1 MPLLPKFKIALTI
14 CILYCLGSYPGLAV
28 SAAVPAPPAVPKIAA
43 KSFLLMDFQ
52 SGRFLAEKDL
62 HMQVEPASITKVMS
76 SYVVF
81 KALKKG
87 SLKLEDEVLISKK
100 AWKTQGSKMF
110 IEVGKK
116 VKVEDLIK
124 GMVVQ
129 SGNDATIALAEQVGG
144 SEEGFVKLMNQ
155 YAQELGLKDSQFA
168 NSTGWPEPNHYM
180 SANDIALLTRAMINE
195 FPNYY
200 PWHALRQFGFN
211 KIIQYNRNKLLW
223 RDESVDGVKTGH
235 TETAGYCLVASA
247 LKDNMR
253 LITVVLGAASD
264 EARATESMA
273 LLNYGYK
280 NFETRRIY
288 AANAPITKVK
298 VWKGA
303 LQNIDLGISRD
314 LYITIPKGRYDKLN
328 SAMVVKNTIIAP
340 VKQGTALGNLNIT
353 LDNIEIATMPAIAL
367 QDVDLGGLWQRWTD
381 GIKLWLQ

>member
-1 MPLLPKFKIALTI
+1 
-14 CILYCLGSYPGLAV
+14 
-28 SAAVPAPPAVPKIAA
+28 
-43 KSFLLMDFQ
+43 
-52 SGRFLAEKDL
+52 
-62 HMQVEPASITKVMS
+62 MQVEPASITKVMS
-76 SYVVF
+76 TYVVF

-87 SLKLEDEVLISKK
+87 ALKLEDEVLVSKK

-116 VKVEDLIK
+116 IKVEDLIK

-129 SGNDATIALAEQVGG
+129 SGNDATIALAEQIGG

-155 YAQELGLKDSQFA
+155 YAQELGLKDSQFT
-168 NSTGWPEPNHYM
+168 NSTGWPEPNHRM
-180 SANDIALLTRAMINE
+180 SAYDIALLVRAMINE
-195 FPNYY
+195 FPDYY
-200 PWHALRQFGFN
+200 PWHALRQFSFN
-211 KIIQYNRNKLLW
+211 KITQYNRNKLLW

-253 LITVVLGAASD
+253 LITVVLGASSD

-298 VWKGA
+298 IWKGA
-303 LQNIDLGISRD
+303 MQNIDLGIARD
-314 LYITIPKGRYDKLN
+314 LYITIPKGRYDKLS

-340 VKQGTALGNLNIT
+340 VKQGTPMGHLNIS
-353 LDNIEIATMPAIAL
+353 LDSIEIATMPAIAL